1 MMKRIFTALS
11 AVALAAAQAEVA
23 GQGHDAT
30 PPTEPEPASHG
41 HDSVGTFYFLFR
53 FSLNCVTIHYDLV
66 FKTINFCQNAKK

>member
-30 PPTEPEPASHG
+30 PQVEPEPASHG
-41 HDSVGTFYFLFR
+41 HDSVGTFCFINNFHRICHHFKYDIFLPKQTK
-53 FSLNCVTIHYDLV
+53 N
-66 FKTINFCQNAKK
+66 